1 MNYNLMY
8 SSGHITMGTSADD
21 LFDKSGKNKNSL
33 HYKYNQF
40 LVSPYMPRRY
50 NNYNYYPIVN
60 KISKNSNQNSEFNE
74 EKDNNLD
81 DSFGETEIYY
91 PKPNNYNSIYT
102 QKFSK
107 KYRNFY
113 NHPYYSNQTESY
125 NYNARYDNNYNNP
138 IMIKENQPNINGV
151 KTPEYQIKKEI
162 QYQRT
167 PNKYTSYKEYQN
179 DNKMGYSYD
188 EQNLQNNKYNNYRR
202 FDDYYYPLYN
212 NEQRLRSPKI
222 SKIAENNFLNQDLNK
237 YQYSTP
243 SIQDK
248 NRRLYLAQNNA

>member
-1 MNYNLMY
+1 MNFNLMY
-8 SSGHITMGTSADD
+8 SSGHINMGTSADD

-40 LVSPYMPRRY
+40 LVSPYMPRK
-50 NNYNYYPIVN
+50 YNYYIDN
-60 KISKNSNQNSEFNE
+60 KISRYSNQDSDINE
-74 EKDNNLD
+74 EKENHLD

-107 KYRNFY
+107 KFRNFY
-113 NHPYYSNQTESY
+113 NHPYYSNQTENY
-125 NYNARYDNNYNNP
+125 NYNNPRYDNNYNNP
-138 IMIKENQPNINGV
+138 IILNKHQPNINGV

-179 DNKMGYSYD
+179 NNLMGRSYD

-202 FDDYYYPLYN
+202 FDDYYYPSYN
-212 NEQRLRSPKI
+212 SEQRLKSPKI
-222 SKIAENNFLNQDLNK
+222 SRIAENNFLNQDLNK

-243 SIQDK
+243 GIQDK
-248 NRRLYLAQNNA
+248 RRRIYLEQNNA

>member
-1 MNYNLMY
+1 MNFNLMY
-8 SSGHITMGTSADD
+8 SSGHINMGTSADD

-50 NNYNYYPIVN
+50 NFPIVS
-60 KISKNSNQNSEFNE
+60 KISRNQNQNSEFNE
-74 EKDNNLD
+74 EKENQLD

-107 KYRNFY
+107 KFRNYY
-113 NHPYYSNQTESY
+113 NHPYYSNQTENY
-125 NYNARYDNNYNNP
+125 NYNNARYDNNYNNP
-138 IMIKENQPNINGV
+138 MLLKERQPNINGV

-167 PNKYTSYKEYQN
+167 PNKNTSYKDNQN
-179 DNKMGYSYD
+179 DNMMGYSYD
-188 EQNLQNNKYNNYRR
+188 EQNFQNNT
-202 FDDYYYPLYN
+202 
-212 NEQRLRSPKI
+212 QQ
-222 SKIAENNFLNQDLNK
+222 NFQ
-237 YQYSTP
+237 QYSP
-243 SIQDK
+243 YQQFNPQYNSQQFLQEMY
-248 NRRLYLAQNNA
+248 RQLELE

>member
-138 IMIKENQPNINGV
+138 IVIKENQPNINGV

>member
-202 FDDYYYPLYN
+202 FDDYYYPSYN

>member
-1 MNYNLMY
+1 MNFNLMY
-8 SSGHITMGTSADD
+8 SSGHINMGTSADD

-40 LVSPYMPRRY
+40 LVSPYMPRKYNFPNVNRISRY
-50 NNYNYYPIVN
+50 
-60 KISKNSNQNSEFNE
+60 SNQDSEFNE
-74 EKDNNLD
+74 EKENHLD

-107 KYRNFY
+107 KFRNYY
-113 NHPYYSNQTESY
+113 NHPYYSNPTENY
-125 NYNARYDNNYNNP
+125 NYINPRYDNNYNNP
-138 IMIKENQPNINGV
+138 IILNKQQPNINGV

-179 DNKMGYSYD
+179 DNLMGHSDD
-188 EQNLQNNKYNNYRR
+188 EQNLQNNKYNNYKR
-202 FDDYYYPLYN
+202 FDDYYYPSYN
-212 NEQRLRSPKI
+212 RDQRLKSPKI

-237 YQYSTP
+237 YKYSTP
-243 SIQDK
+243 GIQDK
-248 NRRLYLAQNNA
+248 RRRIYLEENNA

>member
-138 IMIKENQPNINGV
+138 IVIKENQPNINGV

-202 FDDYYYPLYN
+202 FDDYYYPSYN

>member
-40 LVSPYMPRRY
+40 LVSPYMPRRF

-60 KISKNSNQNSEFNE
+60 KISRNSNQNSEFNE

-202 FDDYYYPLYN
+202 FDDYYYPSYN

>member
-60 KISKNSNQNSEFNE
+60 KISRNSNQNSEFNE

-202 FDDYYYPLYN
+202 FDDYYYPSYN